1 MFLRNFFDPI
11 SFLIVLGILVALFLI
26 FRELVAWYWKIN
38 KIVDILERIEKN
50 TGLKKE
56 GERVTVHG
64 NTEQAAGHGD

>member
-26 FRELVAWYWKIN
+26 FRELVTWYWKIN

-50 TGLKKE
+50 TGIQE
-56 GERVTVHG
+56 GKHATAQGDV
-64 NTEQAAGHGD
+64 EQTAGHVG